1 MPMSSDEARLISS
14 HDAMS
19 ESFDRTLTALS
30 GGSLALSISFVK
42 DIAPH
47 PTSVW
52 AIQGSWIAMS
62 FSLALILI
70 SYAVSVQVHRR
81 IIDAHRA
88 EKSYGDHPAWV
99 RVGVAV
105 LNHASGIAFL
115 VGAALLVFFA
125 FVNV

>member
-1 MPMSSDEARLISS
+1 VLNDEERLISS

-30 GGSLALSISFVK
+30 GGSLTLSISFVK

-47 PTSVW
+47 PTSEW

-62 FSLALILI
+62 LSLALILS
-70 SYAVSVQVHRR
+70 SYVASVQVHRR

-88 EKSYGDHPAWV
+88 GRLYDDHPAWV
-99 RVGVAV
+99 RIGVAF
-105 LNHASGIAFL
+105 LNYVSLVAFL